1 MGGEAA
7 VMSFT
12 LRVDEPREL
21 LALVPFQLGF
31 HPTESVVLVSLRHPH
46 GQVGLVARA
55 DLADLADH
63 DVGRA
68 VAARLVGHLL
78 SDGAAATAMVVYTG
92 RTVSWRPDPV
102 CDVWRVRR
110 TVQDAAGTLR
120 LSGTWVVQPTGYRRL
135 GCVDP
140 GCCPPSGRS
149 LDELGS
155 TQVGAHMVLAGAS
168 VSASRDALADVP
180 SAVEADLRRSRAAG
194 VAWTRARAAD
204 GLRGPAHVDWLERS
218 LAIWRLAVDGRATA
232 AELGQLGAALED
244 VVFRDAVL
252 LSFVPGADGLPEDL
266 VRSVAARGPYGDQDA
281 DGADGADGG
290 GGVGGADS
298 TGVAVGDAVAAIIDP
313 GVGVRPGE
321 DAERARRA
329 LEQVVAH
336 RDDPSAPARTLLALV
351 AWWGGD
357 SALARA
363 HLERGD
369 VRARYR
375 LAQLL
380 RRALDAGLPPGWAA
394 PGAA

>member
-1 MGGEAA
+1 
-7 VMSFT
+7 MSFT
-12 LRVDEPREL
+12 LRIDEPREL

-55 DLADLADH
+55 DLPDLADR

-68 VAARLVGHLL
+68 VADRLVGHLL
-78 SDGAAATAMVVYTG
+78 SDGAAATVMVVYTG
-92 RTVSWRPDPV
+92 RTVSRRPDPV

-110 TVQDAAGTLR
+110 TVQEAAGALR

-140 GCCPPSGRS
+140 RCCPPEGRS

-218 LAIWRLAVDGRATA
+218 LALWRLAVDGRATA

-244 VVFRDAVL
+244 VVLRDAVL
-252 LSFVPGADGLPEDL
+252 LSFVPGAESLPEDL
-266 VRSVAARGPYGDQDA
+266 VRSVGARGPSSDQSTGSADCARSAGSA
-281 DGADGADGG
+281 DG
-290 GGVGGADS
+290 
-298 TGVAVGDAVAAIIDP
+298 TGVAVGDAVASIIDP
-313 GVGVRPGE
+313 GVGVRPGD

-336 RDDPSAPARTLLALV
+336 RDDPSAPARTLLALI

-369 VRARYR
+369 ARARYR

-380 RRALDAGLPPGWAA
+380 RRAVDAGLPPGWAA
-394 PGAA
+394 AGAA

>member
-1 MGGEAA
+1 
-7 VMSFT
+7 MSFT

-55 DLADLADH
+55 DLPDLADR

-68 VAARLVGHLL
+68 VADRLVGHLL
-78 SDGAAATAMVVYTG
+78 SDGAAATVMVVYTG
-92 RTVSWRPDPV
+92 RTVSRRPDPV

-110 TVQDAAGTLR
+110 TVQEAAGALR

-140 GCCPPSGRS
+140 RCCPHEGRS

-168 VSASRDALADVP
+168 VSASRDALAHVR
-180 SAVEADLRRSRAAG
+180 SADEADLRRSRAAG
-194 VAWTRARAAD
+194 VAWTRARSAD

-218 LAIWRLAVDGRATA
+218 LALWRLAVDGRATV

-244 VVFRDAVL
+244 VVLRDAVL
-252 LSFVPGADGLPEDL
+252 LSFVPGVDGLPEDL
-266 VRSVAARGPYGDQDA
+266 VRSVGARGPSSGQDA
-281 DGADGADGG
+281 ESTDGTERAASSDSTASTD
-290 GGVGGADS
+290 APSS
-298 TGVAVGDAVAAIIDP
+298 TGVAVGDAVASIIDP
-313 GVGVRPGE
+313 GVGVRPGD

-336 RDDPSAPARTLLALV
+336 RDDPSAPARTLLALI

-369 VRARYR
+369 ARARYR

-380 RRALDAGLPPGWAA
+380 RRAVDAGLPPGWAA
-394 PGAA
+394 AGAA

>member
-1 MGGEAA
+1 
-7 VMSFT
+7 MSFT

-31 HPTESVVLVSLRHPH
+31 HPTESVVLISLRRPD

-55 DLADLADH
+55 DLDDLADP

-68 VAARLVGHLL
+68 VAERLVEHLV
-78 SDGAAATAMVVYTG
+78 SDGAASALVVVYTG
-92 RTVSWRPDPV
+92 RTVSREPDLACAVWQV
-102 CDVWRVRR
+102 CR
-110 TVQDAAGTLR
+110 TVQAAAGEVGVC
-120 LSGTWVVQPTGYRRL
+120 GTWVVQPSGYHRL

-140 GCCPPSGRS
+140 GCCPPGGRP
-149 LDELGS
+149 LDDLTG

-168 VSASRDALADVP
+168 VSASRDVLALVQPA
-180 SAVEADLRRSRAAG
+180 SEEALRRSRAAG
-194 VAWTRARAAD
+194 VAWTRSRAVD

-218 LAIWRLAVDGRATA
+218 LLLWRRAVDGRASA

-244 VVFRDAVL
+244 VVLRDAVL
-252 LSFVPGADGLPEDL
+252 LSFLPGTDGLPEGL
-266 VRSVAARGPYGDQDA
+266 VRSVGTPGGRSARGGPRSGPAPGTTDD
-281 DGADGADGG
+281 
-290 GGVGGADS
+290 
-298 TGVAVGDAVAAIIDP
+298 AVGRAVAAIVDP

-336 RDDPSAPARTLLALV
+336 RDVPSSPARTLLALV

-363 HLERGD
+363 HLERGE
-369 VRARYR
+369 VHSRYR

-380 RRALDAGLPPGWAA
+380 LRALEVGLPPGWAA
-394 PGAA
+394 VGAA

>member
-1 MGGEAA
+1 
-7 VMSFT
+7 MSFT

-55 DLADLADH
+55 DLADLVDRDVAD
-63 DVGRA
+63 
-68 VAARLVGHLL
+68 RLVGHLL
-78 SDGAAATAMVVYTG
+78 SDGAAATVMVVYTCG
-92 RTVSWRPDPV
+92 TVSRRPDPV

-110 TVQDAAGTLR
+110 RVQEAAGALR

-135 GCVDP
+135 GCLDL
-140 GCCPPSGRS
+140 GCCPPEGRS

-168 VSASRDALADVP
+168 VSASRDTLAHVP
-180 SAVEADLRRSRAAG
+180 TADEADLRRSRAAG

-218 LAIWRLAVDGRATA
+218 LALWRLAVDGRATA

-244 VVFRDAVL
+244 VVLRDAVL
-252 LSFVPGADGLPEDL
+252 LSFVPGADSLPEDL
-266 VRSVAARGPYGDQDA
+266 VRSVGARGPSGDQTTASA
-281 DGADGADGG
+281 DGARSAD
-290 GGVGGADS
+290 GADS
-298 TGVAVGDAVAAIIDP
+298 TGVAVGDAVASIVDP
-313 GVGVRPGE
+313 GVGVRPGD
-321 DAERARRA
+321 DAERARHA

-336 RDDPSAPARTLLALV
+336 RDDPSAPARTLLALI

-369 VRARYR
+369 ARARYR

-380 RRALDAGLPPGWAA
+380 RRAVDAGLPPGWAA
-394 PGAA
+394 AGAA